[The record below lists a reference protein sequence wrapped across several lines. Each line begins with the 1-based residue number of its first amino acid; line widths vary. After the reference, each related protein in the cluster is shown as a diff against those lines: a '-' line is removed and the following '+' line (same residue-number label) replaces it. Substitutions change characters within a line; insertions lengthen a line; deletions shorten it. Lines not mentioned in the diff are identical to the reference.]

1 MLTVSA
7 SEFQKQPGKYQDPAL
22 REPVMVTSHGRE
34 RLVLLPVAEY
44 HRLRQ
49 LDRQAVRAQDLS
61 AGELATI
68 AAARVPD
75 RFKGLDQELE
85 D

>member
-1 MLTVSA
+1 MLTISA
-7 SEFQKQPGKYQDPAL
+7 TAFQKQPGKYQDHAL
-22 REPVMVTSHGRE
+22 REPVVLTSHGRE
-34 RLVLLPVAEY
+34 RIVLLSAEEY
-44 HRLRQ
+44 RRLRH
-49 LDRQAVRAQDLS
+49 LDRQAVRAQDLG

-75 RFKGLDQELE
+75 RFRGLDQELE